1 MKLLGREPALLLGF
15 AAAALKL
22 AAAFGLHVSDAQQAL
37 INAVLAAGVGVWLA
51 IVAKDGALGA
61 AITQLAQAFMALFI
75 GFGLDWTA
83 AKQATVM
90 ATLAAALALWERTQ
104 ITAPVAVTALEQM
117 SPYSP
122 SAPRGV

>member
-1 MKLLGREPALLLGF
+1 MKILGREPALILGF
-15 AAAALKL
+15 AAAGLKL
-22 AAAFGLHVSDAQQAL
+22 AAAFGLNVSNTQQAL
-37 INAVLAAGVGVWLA
+37 INAALAAAVGVWLA

-61 AITQLAQAFMALFI
+61 AITQLAQAFMALFV

-104 ITAPVAVTALEQM
+104 ITAPVATTALEQS

-122 SAPRGV
+122 SAPRAV

>member
-1 MKLLGREPALLLGF
+1 LRIFGREPALLLGF
-15 AAAALKL
+15 AAAGLKL
-22 AAAFGLHVSDAQQAL
+22 AAAFGLNVSDAQQAL
-37 INAVLAAGVGVWLA
+37 INAVLAAAVGVWLA

-61 AITQLAQAFMALFI
+61 AITQLAQSFLALFL
-75 GFGLDWTA
+75 GFGLDWSA

-104 ITAPVAVTALEQM
+104 ITAPVAATALEQT

-122 SAPRGV
+122 SAPRSV

>member
-1 MKLLGREPALLLGF
+1 MKIFGREPALLLGF

-22 AAAFGLHVSDAQQAL
+22 AAAFGLHVSDTQQAL

-51 IVAKDGALGA
+51 VIAKDGALGA
-61 AITQLAQAFMALFI
+61 AITQLAQAFMALFV
-75 GFGLDWTA
+75 GFGLDWAA

-104 ITAPVAVTALEQM
+104 ITAPVPTTALEQK

-122 SAPRGV
+122 SGLREV

>member
-1 MKLLGREPALLLGF
+1 MKILGREPALLLGF

-22 AAAFGLHVSDAQQAL
+22 GAAFGLGVSDSQQAL
-37 INAVLAAGVGVWLA
+37 INAVLAAAVGVWLA

-61 AITQLAQAFMALFI
+61 AITQMAQAFMALFI

-104 ITAPVAVTALEQM
+104 ITAPLPTTALEQK

-122 SAPRGV
+122 SAPRAV

>member
-1 MKLLGREPALLLGF
+1 MKILGREPALLLGF
-15 AAAALKL
+15 AAAGLKL
-22 AAAFGLHVSDAQQAL
+22 GAAFGLNVSDTQQAL
-37 INAVLAAGVGVWLA
+37 INAVLAAAVGVWLA

-61 AITQLAQAFMALFI
+61 AITQLAQAGMALFV

-104 ITAPVAVTALEQM
+104 ITAPVATTALEQA

-122 SAPRGV
+122 APPRAV

>member
-1 MKLLGREPALLLGF
+1 MKILGREPALLLGF

-22 AAAFGLHVSDAQQAL
+22 AAAFGLNVSDTQQAL
-37 INAVLAAGVGVWLA
+37 INSALAAGVGVWLA

-90 ATLAAALALWERTQ
+90 ATLAAVLAMWERTQ
-104 ITAPVAVTALEQM
+104 ITAPVVVTALEQK